1 MNDIRIF
8 SASQVGLI
16 TLVLNCLIPSHKNH
30 PGAGDPSIVNQIDN
44 AISKSPNLKPIFL
57 KGLLEIEVSSTE
69 SYKSEFRLLT
79 QEQRIELLSTVEL
92 DHPNFFSLLLEYTYK
107 AYYSNPR
114 IIELLGYGATPPQP
128 IGYALPPFESDMLNN
143 VKRRPKIYRSP

>member
-30 PGAGDPSIVNQIDN
+30 PGARDPSIVNQIDN

-57 KGLLEIEVSSTE
+57 KSLYDRKECCTDTHWFGCPP
-69 SYKSEFRLLT
+69 RLGRTTAMEEPLNLFDIDV
-79 QEQRIELLSTVEL
+79 EDWALSISV
-92 DHPNFFSLLLEYTYK
+92 D
-107 AYYSNPR
+107 
-114 IIELLGYGATPPQP
+114 
-128 IGYALPPFESDMLNN
+128 
-143 VKRRPKIYRSP
+143 